1 MSQSINGKKIAILA
15 TDGFEQVELTQP
27 RDAVEKAG
35 GEVCIVSLKSGA
47 IQGMNHLDRG
57 DMIEV
62 DKTVDDVKAD
72 DFNALIIPGGLAN
85 PDALRS
91 NKKAVQFV
99 RDFFKQSKPVS
110 AICHGPWVLI
120 EAGVV
125 DGRKLTSYPSI
136 QTDIRNAGGNWVDEE
151 CVCDEALVTSRSP
164 DDLDAFCDKT
174 IEEIAEGKHEGQTV

>member
-85 PDALRS
+85 PDAL
-91 NKKAVQFV
+91 
-99 RDFFKQSKPVS
+99 
-110 AICHGPWVLI
+110 
-120 EAGVV
+120 
-125 DGRKLTSYPSI
+125 
-136 QTDIRNAGGNWVDEE
+136 
-151 CVCDEALVTSRSP
+151 
-164 DDLDAFCDKT
+164 
-174 IEEIAEGKHEGQTV
+174 